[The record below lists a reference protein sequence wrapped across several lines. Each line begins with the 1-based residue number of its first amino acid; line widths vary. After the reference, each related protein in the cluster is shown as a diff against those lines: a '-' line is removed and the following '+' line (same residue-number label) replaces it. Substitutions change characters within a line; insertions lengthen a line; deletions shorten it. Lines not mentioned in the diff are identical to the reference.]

1 MKEISLS
8 FIKVTKSD
16 YKRIL
21 HYCDSIGNLNLED
34 EEYTTYFWRAGELI
48 DLLKSD
54 HLLTRLKSNDVEY
67 DMELLDNFIKDLGK
81 FSEYELISATFK

>member
-1 MKEISLS
+1 MKEVSLN
-8 FIKVTKSD
+8 FIKVINPN

-21 HYCDSIGNLNLED
+21 HYCDSIGNLIED
-34 EEYTTYFWRAGELI
+34 EFTSYFWKAGELI
-48 DLLKSD
+48 DFLKSD

-67 DMELLDNFIKDLGK
+67 DMELLDNFIKDLSK